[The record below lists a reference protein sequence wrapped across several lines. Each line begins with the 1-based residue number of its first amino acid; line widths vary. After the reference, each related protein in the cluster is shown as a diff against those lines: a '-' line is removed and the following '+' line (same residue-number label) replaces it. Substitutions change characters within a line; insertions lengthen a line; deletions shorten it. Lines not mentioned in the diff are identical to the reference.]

1 MPEKIFERLK
11 LTNIDL
17 ITKNVA
23 DLKIEAEKLLNFP
36 HKELG
41 KCSKDKFYCVFHMK
55 NQKIEFFLFVFS
67 WALTEFIYCG
77 TVLENEEQSL
87 QEYGVRSG
95 TMIQVFQKQ
104 YDMEYKSEQATSEQ
118 IHKTVASYRAV
129 FKEMASSSAVTIAFV
144 SFYLQ
149 FFSFTF
155 NAFHLHAIFPPEIFQ
170 RFFFC

>member
-1 MPEKIFERLK
+1 MASLYLGIRLPEKPFERLK
-11 LTNIDL
+11 LTNVDL

-41 KCSKDKFYCVFHMK
+41 KCFEENDKPTLYFSIPNQIIPYFQLLVF
-55 NQKIEFFLFVFS
+55 V
-67 WALTEFIYCG
+67 WAPTTEFIYCG

-87 QEYGVRSG
+87 QDYGVRSG

-129 FKEMASSSAVTIAFV
+129 FKEMASSSTVI
-144 SFYLQ
+144 SRY
-149 FFSFTF
+149 
-155 NAFHLHAIFPPEIFQ
+155 
-170 RFFFC
+170 